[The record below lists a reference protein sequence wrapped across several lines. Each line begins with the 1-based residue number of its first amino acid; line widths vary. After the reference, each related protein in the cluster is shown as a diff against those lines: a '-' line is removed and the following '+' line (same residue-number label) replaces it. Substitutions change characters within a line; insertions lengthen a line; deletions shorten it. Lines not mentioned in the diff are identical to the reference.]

1 MSHTELEPQIPASA
15 RLVSVDGK
23 TYPLES
29 AELKARAEGGMAMS
43 TLAQTFANPYAEPL
57 EVLYTLP
64 LPADGAVLGYTI
76 TIGDRIIRGEV
87 QPREK
92 AAAAYKQALYEGR
105 TAGLLE
111 QQRADTFEQ
120 KLGNV
125 PPGTS
130 VQVSI
135 DVLHPLAFLTPELPP
150 IVGDMIAQVYDARR
164 VPNWEYRFPTVVG
177 VRYHGAAGRVP
188 DATELSP
195 DRGAAG
201 SIPVRMGFEL
211 GIGDA
216 LPALPTSPSH
226 TIEHA
231 AEPSYVVIHGQP
243 LDRDVVIRWPAATAE
258 IGVHITEGPGLP
270 GDDGRYALVT
280 VVPPAH
286 PNATYHRDVTV
297 LLDASGSMSG
307 LPLDLAKVVVGDLLR
322 SLQPDDRF
330 EFLAFSSVTTRLT
343 PALTNVDERSLASA
357 LAALGKVQASGG
369 TEMASA
375 VTEALKSTR
384 DDAQRQVV
392 LVTDGDIGFE
402 HEVVGQ
408 ITAQSNV
415 RLHVVGVG
423 HVPNRTLTQQAA
435 AAGRGLELLVTT
447 HADASAASQ
456 CLIVGTANPVLTNVS
471 VGGTALAGNIPA
483 QLRDVFAGQPLVFA
497 VELSRMGG
505 SFEVTGT
512 LAGSA
517 SPWRHKHTVQAADAA
532 QSDDEPSIDSSTLP
546 LGALYGREIVARLE
560 LTRAGLGYHV
570 YRPHDETTSAR
581 LDHEIEHAAMRHRI
595 VSRRTSLV
603 AIAEEPSVDPRAPR
617 RRERLA
623 VEVPAGV
630 SAAGVGLEFDD
641 RTMLAQMRMAP
652 TMSMRVMAKSVP
664 PQAAARSTAHG
675 IFDSLKR
682 TLGGVGKSEEAGGVF
697 QYREELQEQE
707 ARELESRQK
716 AARWADYIRS
726 REYENREVARH
737 EILDKWFRSLREK
750 ELIVEQVVWLESDL
764 VLVDVVIPRP
774 GPNAPD
780 RSVTV
785 EFRATDG
792 KHMKVEAE
800 LVFERCE
807 VFQDGQEASRLR
819 FALRLPAGAAW
830 PTSQQVQVTWM
841 SEVVDPFGDQ
851 HQVAA
856 HFQFHMPQAISGELL
871 PGSHG
876 GR

>member
-29 AELKARAEGGMAMS
+29 AELKARAEGGMAAT
-43 TLAQTFANPYAEPL
+43 TLIQTFANPYAEPL

-76 TIGDRIIRGEV
+76 TIGDRVIRGEV

-125 PPGTS
+125 PPGTK

-150 IVGDMIAQVYDARR
+150 IVGEMIAQLYDARR

-177 VRYHGAAGRVP
+177 VRYQGAPGRVP

-195 DRGAAG
+195 DRGAAW

-216 LPALPTSPSH
+216 LLALPTSPSH

-258 IGVHITEGPGLP
+258 IGVHITEGLGLP

-280 VVPPAH
+280 VAPPAQ
-286 PNATYHRDVTV
+286 PKTTYRRDVTV

-322 SLQPDDRF
+322 SLQPGDRF
-330 EFLAFSSVTTRLT
+330 ELLAFSSGTTRLT
-343 PALTNVDERSLASA
+343 PALTNVNERSLASA
-357 LAALGKVQASGG
+357 LASLGKVQAGGG

-408 ITAQSNV
+408 ITSQRNV

-423 HVPNRTLTQQAA
+423 HMPNRTLTQQAA

-456 CLIVGTANPVLTNVS
+456 RLIVGTANPVLTNVS

-517 SPWRHKHTVQAADAA
+517 SPWRHKLTVQAADAEP
-532 QSDDEPSIDSSTLP
+532 SDDVQAVDASALP
-546 LGALYGREIVARLE
+546 LGALYGREVVARLE

-570 YRPHDETTSAR
+570 YRPHDETASTR
-581 LDHEIEHAAMRHRI
+581 LDHEIEHVAMRHRI

-630 SAAGVGLEFDD
+630 SAAGVGLEFEHTVLMSVSMPRAAAGAMMD
-641 RTMLAQMRMAP
+641 RAPMAP
-652 TMSMRVMAKSVP
+652 P
-664 PQAAARSTAHG
+664 PTARSAG
-675 IFDSLKR
+675 SDLFELSKR
-682 TLGGVGKSEEAGGVF
+682 MFRRGPKPPAEGGEVPSKFEEFESERQRLLEQADRARRFQEWFRQLRLYLRGHVIRWVSKDTVEIEFKLEHDGQFPEHYEVEIEFRDAKGGAE
-697 QYREELQEQE
+697 R
-707 ARELESRQK
+707 A
-716 AARWADYIRS
+716 
-726 REYENREVARH
+726 VARVVH
-737 EILDKWFRSLREK
+737 DKSSCGFNVGAGMVVRLALQLPPGK
-750 ELIVEQVVWLESDL
+750 E
-764 VLVDVVIPRP
+764 
-774 GPNAPD
+774 
-780 RSVTV
+780 
-785 EFRATDG
+785 
-792 KHMKVEAE
+792 
-800 LVFERCE
+800 
-807 VFQDGQEASRLR
+807 
-819 FALRLPAGAAW
+819 LPAGQEILVRWTSELVAPAHDRIPFETLLHVRMPERITPDDPPSDSKRLH
-830 PTSQQVQVTWM
+830 PT
-841 SEVVDPFGDQ
+841 E
-851 HQVAA
+851 
-856 HFQFHMPQAISGELL
+856 
-871 PGSHG
+871 
-876 GR
+876 